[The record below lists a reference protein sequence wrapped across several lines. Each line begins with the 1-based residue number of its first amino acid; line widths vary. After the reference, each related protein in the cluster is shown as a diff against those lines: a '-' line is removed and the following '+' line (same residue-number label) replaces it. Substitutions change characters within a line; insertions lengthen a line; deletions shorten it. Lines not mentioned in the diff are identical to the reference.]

1 MTSYNFSPKKTCVF
15 CNGSYQSRRSHSQYC
30 SANCRSKARYARQRS
45 EKAVSSHVLTRQQL
59 SDVETIKT
67 YSWEAARAVIE
78 IATFCGRDM
87 AEKVLDGMWD
97 LLVQTGAR
105 DPVPMQS

>member
-1 MTSYNFSPKKTCVF
+1 MANMSEAHHCNFCQKSYYPS
-15 CNGSYQSRRSHSQYC
+15 RSHSLYC
-30 SANCRSKARYARQRS
+30 SGNCRSKAYYARQRS

-87 AEKVLDGMWD
+87 ADKVLDGMWD

-105 DPVPMQS
+105 DPVRT